1 MGNAAQAS
9 PRSVSRILSFC
20 LGMLNNTRQICY
32 PAFASVVAWEWLL
45 ANHFCRQGNGVLIA
59 EQVVGVQLLDM
70 IFRYNFVF
78 CLLACCWKVFRVIIL
93 VWDNFHFSACS
104 SFEFHFLLL
113 PPPFPPPPS
122 TFPLSPSLLLPLE
135 QTDMVHWGHVRIR

>member
-1 MGNAAQAS
+1 MGNAVQAS

-45 ANHFCRQGNGVLIA
+45 ANHFCRQGNGILIA

-70 IFRYNFVF
+70 IFRYNSVF

-104 SFEFHFLLL
+104 SFEFHFLIVSDIEHLFKNLL
-113 PPPFPPPPS
+113 DILMSFLEK
-122 TFPLSPSLLLPLE
+122 FLLISS
-135 QTDMVHWGHVRIR
+135 H